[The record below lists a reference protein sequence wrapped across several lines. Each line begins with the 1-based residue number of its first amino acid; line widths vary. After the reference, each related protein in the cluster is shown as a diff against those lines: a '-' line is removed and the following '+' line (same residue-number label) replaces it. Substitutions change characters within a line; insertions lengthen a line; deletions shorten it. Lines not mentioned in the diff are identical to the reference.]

1 MQVDVAEQIL
11 DKGISVHTDND
22 FNDYIYFKYSEFYYT
37 ETEAEKRNKLMNDCF
52 DVCEKEGAY
61 IFEIMLEVTL
71 IETGLDKVITLPSSI
86 KEE

>member
-11 DKGISVHTDND
+11 DKGVSVHPDND
-22 FNDYIYFKYSEFYYT
+22 FNDYINFKSNESYYT
-37 ETEAEKRNKLMNDCF
+37 ENEKRNKLMNDCF

-61 IFEIMLEVTL
+61 IFEIILEVTL
-71 IETGLDKVITLPSSI
+71 IETGLDKAITLLSSI

>member
-11 DKGISVHTDND
+11 DKGVSVHPDND
-22 FNDYIYFKYSEFYYT
+22 FNDYINFKSNESYYT
-37 ETEAEKRNKLMNDCF
+37 ETEKRNKLMNDCF

-71 IETGLDKVITLPSSI
+71 IETGLDKAITLLSSI

>member
-1 MQVDVAEQIL
+1 VQVDVAEQIL
-11 DKGISVHTDND
+11 DKGVSVHPDND
-22 FNDYIYFKYSEFYYT
+22 FKDYINFKSNKSYYT

-52 DVCEKEGAY
+52 DVFEKEGAY

-71 IETGLDKVITLPSSI
+71 IETGLDKVIPLPSSI